1 MHAHYNVVST
11 EEKNMELTDEVLIEL
26 ERENNKEEL
35 CYKLSMQALTGVVS
49 DNNMHIRATVNKK
62 FW

>member
-1 MHAHYNVVST
+1 M
-11 EEKNMELTDEVLIEL
+11 NMELTDEVFIEL
-26 ERENNKEEL
+26 ERENNKEVL
-35 CYKLSMQALTGVVS
+35 CCKLSMQPLTGVAS